1 MCPKLVMTKK
11 GRNSLADLEG
21 LIYRVRKDL
30 GMTQAQ
36 FAHEMGVSVTTVA
49 RWETRT
55 RRPDK
60 WKLRHMLL
68 KLPPGQAASLV
79 EAAIG
84 QTREEVLAEL
94 GATAEMRDVSPD
106 DDLLR
111 SFNDAS
117 IGLNLLYEAARA
129 GHTGARHV
137 LADLADRINKRAG
150 DWRQMKYVKLK

>member
-1 MCPKLVMTKK
+1 MTKK
-11 GRNSLADLEG
+11 RRTSQADLEG

-36 FAHEMGVSVTTVA
+36 FAHEMGVSVTAAA
-49 RWETRT
+49 RWEACA
-55 RRPDK
+55 RRPDR

-68 KLPPGQAASLV
+68 KLPPGPAASLI
-79 EAAIG
+79 EEAIG
-84 QTREEVLAEL
+84 QTREEVLAEF
-94 GATAEMRDVSPD
+94 GASAGVREVSPD

-129 GHTGARHV
+129 GHRGARQV

-150 DWRQMKYVKLK
+150 DWRQMKYLKLK